1 MTSVALFRAE
11 AEKLVQRPEQLAT
24 GLRLVGS
31 GYAAAISA
39 LCVLVVAVVVG
50 AVFIQVPI
58 SVAGTGVILS
68 SKGVLEITVSSDY
81 EGRITDVLVDVGD
94 RVEPGQ
100 EIARLVQPA
109 LRNDLKLAES
119 ELDLINQEEAR
130 VRALQLRIT
139 ELIDKVS
146 VQQEENILA
155 SMQPLQDRINLL
167 EQLAR
172 GNETLRQNGQVTADR
187 YLKVQAD
194 LDEAQ
199 ERLASK
205 RSSLLTITLD
215 HNERQAQYERELQAL
230 ATRHAQ
236 AQRQIDRLRERIR
249 NETVVRSTTSGIV
262 SELKVFPG
270 DLVRFDTPL
279 ISLLP
284 VDESFATLRPG
295 EAHLI
300 AAVLI
305 PTKDG
310 KKIRAGMDVLIDP
323 TSVRRDVF
331 GSIRGKVVSTSNV
344 AASPEQM
351 RQILRNDDLVRKLTA
366 AGPPFLIRVEMERDP
381 HTKSGLR
388 WTSSLGADTQ
398 ITAGTLLEAKVLTE
412 RVSLLGLLMP
422 AVKELLRGPRR
433 EDREI

>member
-1 MTSVALFRAE
+1 MTNATLFRAE
-11 AEKLVQRPEQLAT
+11 AERLVHRPEQLAT
-24 GLRLVGS
+24 GVRLVGS
-31 GYAAAISA
+31 GYAAAVSA
-39 LCVLVVAVVVG
+39 LCALVLAMVVG

-58 SVAGTGVILS
+58 SVGGTGVILS
-68 SKGVLEITVSSDY
+68 SKGILEITVSSDY
-81 EGRITDVLVDVGD
+81 EGRITEVLVDVGD

-100 EIARLVQPA
+100 EIARLVQPT
-109 LRNDLKLAES
+109 LRTELKLAES

-139 ELIDKVS
+139 ELLDKVS
-146 VQQEENILA
+146 VQQEESILA
-155 SMQPLQDRINLL
+155 SMQPLQDRIKLL

-172 GNETLRQNGQVTADR
+172 GHETLRQSGDVTADR
-187 YLKVQAD
+187 YLKVHAD
-194 LDEAQ
+194 LAEAQ

-205 RSSLLTITLD
+205 RSSLLTLTLD
-215 HNERQAQYERELQAL
+215 RNERQAQYERELQAL
-230 ATRHAQ
+230 ATRRAQ
-236 AQRQIDRLRERIR
+236 AQRQIDRLHERVR

-262 SELKVFPG
+262 SELKLFPG

-295 EAHLI
+295 EARLI

-305 PTKDG
+305 PAKDG
-310 KKIRAGMDVLIDP
+310 KKIRDGMNVLINP

-331 GSIRGKVVSTSNV
+331 GSIRGRVVSISNV

-351 RQILRNDDLVRKLTA
+351 RHMLRNDDLVRKLTA
-366 AGPPFLIRVEMERDP
+366 AGPPFLIRVEMQHDP
-381 HTKSGLR
+381 KTKSGFH
-388 WTSSLGADTQ
+388 WTSSLGPDTQ

-412 RVSLLGLLMP
+412 RVSVLGLLVP
-422 AVKELLRGPRR
+422 AIKELLRGPRR
-433 EDREI
+433 EEQEI